1 MILTQRILL
10 SVTIFAC
17 LIAISGISAAQ
28 EASPLVQASDSEKQI
43 EIITKI
49 LDEIA
54 DELGRSDLSQDD
66 VNKRIDQALNLLK
79 NMGESNENFRRAIES
94 AIPSGRK
101 IVNNLMRSENE
112 EKENQRLVATGQAAA
127 LILMLTLAH
136 LEDIDQSF
144 TEIKTE
150 IKTDIDS
157 SLVKIQAN
165 TDTINKLEERL
176 NSLKPI
182 QIFNHLLTIE
192 QAFIYSGISI
202 FSLSFVANLPIS
214 GAPFWLWLIKALW
227 WLIKRK
233 FFKQR

>member
-17 LIAISGISAAQ
+17 LIAVSGISAAQ

-79 NMGESNENFRRAIES
+79 NMGESNENFRKAIES

-112 EKENQRLVATGQAAA
+112 KKENQRLVATGQAAA

-136 LEDIDQSF
+136 LEDIDRSF
-144 TEIKTE
+144 TR
-150 IKTDIDS
+150 IDS
-157 SLVKIQAN
+157 TLEKVQAN
-165 TDTINKLEERL
+165 SDTINKLEKRL
-176 NSLKPI
+176 DFVEEQPLQILGFNFFDLKIKTKHYFNMI
-182 QIFNHLLTIE
+182 QI
-192 QAFIYSGISI
+192 G
-202 FSLSFVANLPIS
+202 FSLT
-214 GAPFWLWLIKALW
+214 LIAVFPD
-227 WLIKRK
+227 IR
-233 FFKQR
+233 RSVVVVVY

>member
-10 SVTIFAC
+10 SITIFAC
-17 LIAISGISAAQ
+17 LIAFSGISAAQ

-66 VNKRIDQALNLLK
+66 VNKRIEQALNLLK
-79 NMGESNENFRRAIES
+79 NMGESNESFRRAIES

-136 LEDIDQSF
+136 LEDIDRSF
-144 TEIKTE
+144 TK
-150 IKTDIDS
+150 IDS
-157 SLVKIQAN
+157 SLEKIQAN
-165 TDTINKLEERL
+165 SDTINKLEKRL
-176 NSLKPI
+176 NSLEPI
-182 QIFNHLLTIE
+182 QILNLTTE
-192 QAFIYSGISI
+192 ETFYLSLTSI
-202 FSLSFVANLPIS
+202 FSLSLAASFPVS

-233 FFKQR
+233 FFNSDSREN